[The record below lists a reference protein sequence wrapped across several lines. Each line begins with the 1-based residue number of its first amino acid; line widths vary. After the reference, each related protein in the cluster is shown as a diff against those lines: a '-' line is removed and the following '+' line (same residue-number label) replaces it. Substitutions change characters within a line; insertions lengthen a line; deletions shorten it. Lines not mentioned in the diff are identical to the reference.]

1 MDNWYTELALTFHE
15 ETKHSYESVYRTRH
29 FLDWANQPQ
38 PFKRYLGLEAIPL
51 PADLPVTQM
60 PTLLALSP
68 PGGTGV
74 VTPVPTL
81 HDLAYVLF
89 YAAGVTKRRFYP
101 GHGEMLFRAAACT
114 GALYHIDL
122 YLSVGDVPGLQA
134 GLYHFDPRDFALR
147 RLRQGDYRRVLVEAS
162 GDDPALQEA
171 PVIIMGS
178 DTFWRNAWKYRA
190 RAYRHSF
197 WDAGTILA
205 NLLAAAHAR
214 TLPAHLTLG
223 FADAPVNALLDV
235 DTDREVALCLVG
247 LGTGAA
253 LPPATPPMEPLHLEV
268 APLSPEELDYPAI
281 RIMHAASS
289 LESPDDA
296 TEWRGADSGN
306 TLLPGDRRTI
316 SPLSRHRG

>member
-1 MDNWYTELALTFHE
+1 MDNWHTALALTYHE
-15 ETKHSYESVYRTRH
+15 ETKHSYENVYSSRH
-29 FLDWANQPQ
+29 FLDWENQPQ
-38 PFKRYLGLEAIPL
+38 PFKRYCGLEAIPL
-51 PADLPVTQM
+51 PADLSMTQM
-60 PTLLALSP
+60 PALLALSP
-68 PGGTGV
+68 PGEMAVT
-74 VTPVPTL
+74 TPVPTL

-122 YLSVGDVPGLQA
+122 YLSVCDVPELQA

-162 GDDPALQEA
+162 GNVPEIQEA
-171 PVIIMGS
+171 PVIVIGS

-214 TLPAHLTLG
+214 TLPTHLTLG
-223 FADAPVNALLDV
+223 FADASVNTLLGV
-235 DTDREVALCLVG
+235 DTDREVALFLVG
-247 LGTGAA
+247 LGTGTPLPAA
-253 LPPATPPMEPLHLEV
+253 APPVEPMHLQV
-268 APLSPEELDYPAI
+268 APLSREEFDYAAI
-281 RIMHAASS
+281 
-289 LESPDDA
+289 
-296 TEWRGADSGN
+296 
-306 TLLPGDRRTI
+306 
-316 SPLSRHRG
+316 